1 MNLQNEK
8 ITSGTHVSYWTD
20 SLERPISY
28 FPLNK
33 NIETD
38 VLIIGGG
45 IAGVTIG
52 YCLCRE
58 GKKVVLVED
67 GYMGSGETGRTSAH
81 LVTSLDDRYYRLEK
95 LYGDEGT
102 KLAAESHSAAI
113 DFVEQ
118 TIDIER
124 IDCEFERLDG
134 YLFLHPS
141 DKEDSL
147 EREREAALRAGVKVF
162 MLDNIPGM
170 KDGNQPCLV
179 FPWQAQFHPLK
190 YLKGLCNAITRKGG
204 SIFTET
210 HAAEISSEGIITDKG
225 FKVTAKHIVIATNS
239 PVNNKFVMHLK
250 QFPYRTYIIAA
261 RIKKGILTR
270 ALWWDTG
277 DFLTNSTI
285 PPYHYV
291 RLQKFNEN
299 FDLLICGGEDHA
311 TGLADADII
320 PEENRYALLEDWVR
334 SKFPIEEVLFKWSG
348 QVLETMD
355 ALGFMGRNPWDKDNI
370 YICTG
375 DSGNGMTHCTIAGIL
390 ITDLITGKE
399 NKWEKLYSPSRFK
412 IFKAG
417 NVFFKEVVGGL
428 VAYLK
433 HQPDN
438 PENEKI
444 YNLKKDEATIIEAD
458 GKKYGAY
465 CDSDNM
471 IHIVDAECTHLKCI
485 VKWNNDEKTWDC
497 PCHGSRF
504 TCDGKVIN
512 GPAIKDLAV
521 YSETEIEMET
531 K

>member
-1 MNLQNEK
+1 MDLQNEK
-8 ITSGTHVSYWTD
+8 LTSGTHVSYWID
-20 SLERPISY
+20 SLEKPLSY

-33 NIETD
+33 NTETD

-45 IAGVTIG
+45 IAGITIA
-52 YCLCRE
+52 YCLCRQ
-58 GKKVVLVED
+58 GKKVILVED
-67 GYMGSGETGRTSAH
+67 GYLGSGETGRTSAH
-81 LVTSLDDRYYRLEK
+81 LVTSLDDRYRRLEK
-95 LYGDEGT
+95 LFGEEGA

-118 TIDIER
+118 TVDTEKIN
-124 IDCEFERLDG
+124 CEFERLDG

-141 DKEDSL
+141 DKAEAL
-147 EREREAALRAGVKVF
+147 EEEHKAALRAGLNVF

-179 FPWQAQFHPLK
+179 FPRQAQFHPLK

-210 HAAEISSEGIITDKG
+210 HAAEITSEGIVTDKG

-250 QFPYRTYIIAA
+250 QFPYRSYIIGA
-261 RIKKGILTR
+261 RIKKGIVPR

-277 DFLTNSTI
+277 DFTSNSNI
-285 PPYHYV
+285 PPYHYI
-291 RLQKFNEN
+291 RLQNLDEN
-299 FDLLICGGEDHA
+299 FDLLMCGGEDHA
-311 TGLADADII
+311 TGLAEADII
-320 PEENRYALLEDWVR
+320 PEENRYALLEDWAR
-334 SKFPIEEVLFKWSG
+334 TKFPIEEVLYKWSG

-355 ALGFMGRNPWDKDNI
+355 ALGFMGRNPWDKNNI

-375 DSGNGMTHCTIAGIL
+375 DSGNGMTHCTIAGMI
-390 ITDLITGKE
+390 ISDLINGKE

-417 NVFFKEVVGGL
+417 NVFFKEVIGGFA
-428 VAYLK
+428 AYLK
-433 HQPDN
+433 DSPKNAD
-438 PENEKI
+438 NEKI
-444 YNLKKDEATIIEAD
+444 YNLRKDEAAVIEID

-465 CDSDNM
+465 CDSDNL

-504 TCDGKVIN
+504 TCDGKVMN
-512 GPAIKDLAV
+512 GPAIKDLQV
-521 YSETEIEMET
+521 YSEADIEMEA